1 MYMRKTQL
9 RNIMALCLSV
19 FLLVAC
25 GTGGDSPKDSFTAD
39 TPMEEE
45 MDMANSAESME
56 DSSSPESATEESEI
70 SSEAGQNSYTLQNLF
85 PFEENTQR
93 IYEGTGGEFAGYTE
107 YVDFIQD
114 NRIQLRMNNGGT
126 EIVRVIERKDG
137 ELREIFSEPEI
148 YYVENF
154 LTKKPKESRVLLK
167 EPIAVGTSWINSEVE
182 TNTITSVDA
191 KVETPLGVFDA
202 VEVSRVSENDGVTY
216 TTTDYYAI
224 DMGLI
229 KTVNSGGGYTFE
241 AVLKIDEKN
250 TSQKKVMNFYY
261 PNIDDDRLFLY
272 RKEIT
277 FKTNDIPRN
286 LFLKAYKELPK
297 EGGPVLTTNTQ
308 VNYLYLND
316 DGMVYIDLSKN
327 FIDEMNAGA
336 GYEVLILQSLVNTF
350 GDYYGANRVMM
361 TIEGDPYESGHILLD
376 EFEPLSVNY
385 KSIVNMN

>member
-1 MYMRKTQL
+1 MT
-9 RNIMALCLSV
+9 LCLSV
-19 FLLVAC
+19 LLLVAC
-25 GTGGDSPKDSFTAD
+25 GGSPKESFDAEA
-39 TPMEEE
+39 PMEQE
-45 MDMANSAESME
+45 MDTAISDGSTE
-56 DSSSPESATEESEI
+56 DSLFTESSDKEGAMVSGADESSK
-70 SSEAGQNSYTLQNLF
+70 TLSNLF
-85 PFEENTQR
+85 PFEENTKR

-137 ELREIFSEPEI
+137 ELVEIFSEPEI

-154 LTKKPKESRVLLK
+154 LSKKPKESRVLLK

-191 KVETPLGVFDA
+191 KVETPLGVYDT
-202 VEVSRVSENDGVTY
+202 VEVSRVSENDGITY
-216 TTTDYYAI
+216 TTKDYYALNV
-224 DMGLI
+224 GLI

-241 AVLKIDEKN
+241 AVLKVDEKN

-277 FKTNDIPRN
+277 FRTNDIPRN
-286 LFLKAYKELPK
+286 LFLNAYRELPK
-297 EGGPVLTTNTQ
+297 EVGPVLTPNTR

-316 DGMVYIDLSKN
+316 DGMVYIDLSKD
-327 FIDEMNAGA
+327 FITEMNAGA
-336 GYEVLILQSLVNTF
+336 GFEGLILQSLANTF
-350 GDYYGANRVMM
+350 GDYYGANKVML
-361 TIEGDPYESGHILLD
+361 TIEGKPYESGHILMD
-376 EFEPLSVNY
+376 EFEPISVNY

>member
-1 MYMRKTQL
+1 MRKTKL
-9 RNIMALCLSV
+9 INIMTLCLSV
-19 FLLVAC
+19 LLLVAC
-25 GTGGDSPKDSFTAD
+25 GGSPKESFDAEA
-39 TPMEEE
+39 PMEQE
-45 MDMANSAESME
+45 MDTAISDGSTE
-56 DSSSPESATEESEI
+56 DSLFTESSDKEGAMVSGADESSK
-70 SSEAGQNSYTLQNLF
+70 TLSNLF
-85 PFEENTQR
+85 PFEEKTKR

-137 ELREIFSEPEI
+137 ELVEIFSEPEI

-154 LTKKPKESRVLLK
+154 LSKKPKESRVLLK

-191 KVETPLGVFDA
+191 KVETPLGVYDT
-202 VEVSRVSENDGVTY
+202 VEVSRVSENDGITY
-216 TTTDYYAI
+216 TTKDYYALNV
-224 DMGLI
+224 GLI

-241 AVLKIDEKN
+241 AVLKVDEKN

-277 FKTNDIPRN
+277 FRTNDIPRN
-286 LFLKAYKELPK
+286 LFLNAYRELPK
-297 EGGPVLTTNTQ
+297 EVGPVLTPNTR

-316 DGMVYIDLSKN
+316 DGMVYIDLSKD
-327 FIDEMNAGA
+327 FITEMNAGA
-336 GYEVLILQSLVNTF
+336 GFEGLILQSLANTF
-350 GDYYGANRVMM
+350 GDYYGANKVML
-361 TIEGDPYESGHILLD
+361 TIEGKPYESGHILMD
-376 EFEPLSVNY
+376 EFEPISVNY